1 MNDISKTLADM
12 TAVERSSL
20 LDTVAEA
27 LEATADAAEDVGDL
41 RFVASSLFVA
51 ATIRGLSGDIR
62 PEDIKAAEIL
72 LEQGIVLVQ
81 QFSNRRGRDAMLN

>member
-41 RFVASSLFVA
+41 RFVANSLFVA